1 MKIIKVFLF
10 VMALVLALTAFTGC
24 ELFTEP
30 ECTHEGYE
38 TIRQSVIPTC
48 TETGLSL
55 GVYCSNCDAVITEQ
69 TVTEARGHD
78 KKVYVGTTATCTEA
92 GLETWY
98 CAFCDSNYEIEV
110 EAYGHKLAE
119 VAEKAATCTEDGYNA
134 HKACA
139 NCDYTEGKEVATA
152 PGHELVDVPAKE
164 ATLTEDGYTAHK
176 ACKNCDYIEGKEIV
190 KLPIIS
196 NAYNADH
203 FDLTGLN
210 NETPVVKS
218 NGMVNSFAA
227 FAGEASKYYVATVTA
242 KITAT
247 HNDDTWSRVGI
258 SHFNGTNSYYGFQ
271 VSPGPNLGGARKV
284 VTMVITDGNVQWGEI
299 TDRSQVWGQHDQG
312 ALDYS
317 NVTITV
323 VRNGNAFYAYLNGE
337 LYWVDEYMN
346 GFSDIDTLPV
356 INVGSASAEFTNM
369 GVAYGEEAVAAFL
382 AEADNSKFYR
392 ADDKTTIGEDGTITF
407 TGAADNSCNLNA
419 KDHAAKYLGTAAVLG
434 ANVSTKVEFDLTI
447 DYFGGRDGLPA
458 LAVTINRY
466 DAAPWEARSLVM
478 GQYKAGWTGWN
489 SNGNLNEGI
498 GSGGDDYRINGGET
512 TRLEEGETYHVVF
525 IRVMTANG
533 QDTRMIITDKN
544 GNVLIDA
551 QHGWQDGYTGRA
563 VVSFLC
569 RDVDCTISNI
579 QITDVQ

>member
-1 MKIIKVFLF
+1 MKNIIKTLVV
-10 VMALVLALTAFTGC
+10 VMALVLALVAFTGC
-24 ELFTEP
+24 EFPGT

-38 TIRQSVIPTC
+38 TVGQSVDPTC
-48 TETGLSL
+48 TETGSSG
-55 GVYCSNCDAVITEQ
+55 GVYCSNCNAVISEAK
-69 TVTEARGHD
+69 VWDALGHEKTEA
-78 KKVYVGTTATCTEA
+78 VGTTATCTEA
-92 GLETWY
+92 GVETWK
-98 CAFCDSNYEIEV
+98 CGRCGETYELEV
-110 EAYGHKLAE
+110 EAYGHELAD
-119 VAEKAATCTEDGYNA
+119 VKAKAATCTEDGYNA
-134 HKACA
+134 HKACV

-152 PGHELVDVPAKE
+152 PGHALVDVPAKE
-164 ATLTEDGYTAHK
+164 ATLEEDGYTAHK
-176 ACKNCDYIEGKEIV
+176 VCENCDYIEGKEIV

-196 NAYNADH
+196 SAFNADH

-271 VSPGPNLGGARKV
+271 VSPGPNLGEARKT

-299 TDRSQVWGQHDQG
+299 TDRSQVWWQHDQG

-392 ADDKTTIGEDGTITF
+392 ADDKTTFGEDGSITF
-407 TGAADNSCNLNA
+407 TGAADNSCTLNA
-419 KDHAAKYLGTAAVLG
+419 KDHAAKSIGTSAVLG

-447 DYFGGRDGLPA
+447 NYFGGRDGLPA
-458 LAVTINRY
+458 LAVTLNRY
-466 DAAPWEARSLVM
+466 EGYPAEARSLVI

-498 GSGGDDYRINGGET
+498 GSGGVEYMANGET
-512 TRLEEGETYHVVF
+512 VRLEEGQTYHVVF

-533 QDTRMIITDKN
+533 QDTRMIITDKD
-544 GNVLIDA
+544 GNVLIDH
-551 QHGWQDGYTGRA
+551 QHGWADTYSGRA

-579 QITDVQ
+579 QITEVQ

>member
-1 MKIIKVFLF
+1 MKNTIKTLVV
-10 VMALVLALTAFTGC
+10 VMALVLALVAFTGC
-24 ELFTEP
+24 ELPGT

-92 GLETWY
+92 GVETWY
-98 CAFCDSNYEIEV
+98 CAFCDSNYELEV
-110 EAYGHKLAE
+110 EAYGHELAE
-119 VAEKAATCTEDGYNA
+119 VAEKAATCTEDGYTA

-139 NCDYTEGKEVATA
+139 YCDYTEGKEVATA
-152 PGHELVDVPAKE
+152 PGHALVDVPAKE

-176 ACKNCDYIEGKEIV
+176 ACANCDYIEGKEIV

-196 NAYNADH
+196 SAYNADQ

-218 NGMVNSFAA
+218 HEFINSFVA
-227 FAGEASKYYVATVTA
+227 FAGEPSKYYVATVTA

-247 HNDDTWSRVGI
+247 YGGDTWSRVGI

-271 VSPGPNLGGARKV
+271 VSPGANIGEARKT
-284 VTMVITDGNVQWGEI
+284 VTMVITDGNVQWGTV
-299 TDRSQVWGQHDQG
+299 TDRSQVWWQHDQG

-323 VRNGNAFYAYLNGE
+323 VRNGNAFYAYVNGE
-337 LYWVDEYMN
+337 LHWVDEYVE

-356 INVGSASAEFTNM
+356 INVGSATAEFTNM
-369 GVAYGEEAVAAFL
+369 SVAYGEEAAAAYL
-382 AEADNSKFYR
+382 ATADNSKFYR

-447 DYFGGRDGLPA
+447 DFFGGRDALPA

-466 DAAPWEARSLVM
+466 DAQPWEARSLVM

-489 SNGNLNEGI
+489 SNYNLNNGI
-498 GSGGDDYRINGGET
+498 GSGGDDYTINGGET

-569 RDVDCTISNI
+569 RDLDCTISNI
-579 QITDVQ
+579 QITEVQ